1 MDAKENLV
9 RERRRSDL
17 RKCDRSRAIS
27 ASILKALDS
36 FLRNDGSMKWLL
48 VMMLASAPC
57 VADVQRQ
64 WQSEI
69 VPILESYCFDCHADG
84 IKKGDFSFDAFPDV
98 ASMQA
103 KRDAWKRVRENLAY
117 ELMPPPDRDQPTS
130 DERKKLIAWIDAAVF
145 PVDPNNPDPGRVTLR
160 RLNRFEYRNTVRD
173 LIGVT
178 PDIQLLPPDDAG
190 YGFDN
195 IADVLTLSPTHL
207 DSYLTAAS
215 QALDQAYRKA
225 QPPRQ
230 KLPRESFQGQYEK
243 YAQHIVIPSNRRL
256 HRNVRLEA
264 GRHRAVFYISGQQA
278 GPDRVKARLSFGS
291 QTKTISLADNKPKYF
306 SLELESKAGEQ
317 TVAIE
322 FLNDYYEEAT
332 KKDRNLLIHQVSVL
346 GPIKSNVVRP
356 AFFPERPSAM
366 GDEAYAALALRHFLS
381 RAFRRP
387 VANEEIARYAALAK
401 SQRSPQQ
408 SLEES
413 LRVAFEAAMVSPQ
426 FLFREMHAVYAKEKP
441 GTILPVPELA
451 LASRIS
457 YFLWSS
463 APEDSTLSLAA
474 QKQLRQN
481 AQREVERMIR
491 SPKSSALI
499 ERFFAQ
505 WLQYQD
511 VAFIPIDKQLYPSAR
526 QLRKDFVE
534 ETRRFCDDLLRNN
547 QPITRLI
554 DADYTFVNERLAQ
567 HYGIPQ
573 IQGETFRKVSLAQQQ
588 RRGVLTHAAILAVT
602 SNPNRTSPVKRGKW
616 VLETLLDAA
625 PPPPPPNVPSLP
637 AAKHGQSAATLRQ
650 QLETHR
656 KDPACASCHK
666 LMDGIGFAFE
676 GFDVDGRF
684 RGPDIDTRG
693 QLSTGETVDSPAA
706 LARLIAGQRVD
717 EFHRAFA
724 AKLLTFALGR
734 GLDYY
739 DKPAVDQIVVYAAKH
754 DHRVQSYLHAVIQSY
769 PFQHYRR

>member
-1 MDAKENLV
+1 M
-9 RERRRSDL
+9 
-17 RKCDRSRAIS
+17 KCLI
-27 ASILKALDS
+27 ASILAC
-36 FLRNDGSMKWLL
+36 
-48 VMMLASAPC
+48 APC
-57 VADVQRQ
+57 LADVHQQ

-84 IKKGDFSFDAFPDV
+84 IKKGDFSFDVFPNV

-117 ELMPPPDRDQPTS
+117 ELMPPPDRDQPTAE
-130 DERKKLIAWIDAAVF
+130 ERKKLIAWIDAAVF

-160 RLNRFEYRNTVRD
+160 RLNRFEYRNTVRH
-173 LIGVT
+173 LIGVN
-178 PDIQLLPPDDAG
+178 PDIQLLPPDDSG

-195 IADVLTLSPTHL
+195 MADVLTLSPTHL
-207 DSYLTAAS
+207 DTYLTVAS
-215 QALDQAYRKA
+215 QAMDQAYRAGAESKKKLSLTQFRGNYKA
-225 QPPRQ
+225 
-230 KLPRESFQGQYEK
+230 YD
-243 YAQHIVIPSNRRL
+243 QHITVFSNHRL
-256 HRNVRLEA
+256 SQKISVKPGKYRVVYRL
-264 GRHRAVFYISGQQA
+264 SGEQA
-278 GPDRVKARLSFGS
+278 GHEKVKARVGVGK
-291 QTKTISLADNKPKYF
+291 QTKMLEVADQQSRDF
-306 SLELESKAGEQ
+306 SLDFELPSGEHE
-317 TVAIE
+317 IE
-322 FLNDYYEEAT
+322 IAFLNDEYDPAT
-332 KKDRNLLIHQVSVL
+332 KADRNLLIHGVHL
-346 GPIKSNVVRP
+346 FGPLRGNSAAP
-356 AFFPERPSAM
+356 GFFPQRAKGVS
-366 GDEAYAALALRHFLS
+366 DEAYRAQVLRHFLS

-387 VANEEIARYAALAK
+387 VSNEEIARYAALAQ
-401 SQRSPQQ
+401 SQRLPQQ
-408 SLEES
+408 SMEDS

-463 APEDSTLSLAA
+463 SPENSTLSLAA
-474 QKQLRQN
+474 QKQLRPN
-481 AQREVERMIR
+481 LSREVERMIR
-491 SPKSSALI
+491 SPKSTALI

-534 ETRRFCDDLLRNN
+534 ETRRFCDDLLRHN
-547 QPITRLI
+547 QPVTRLI
-554 DADYTFVNERLAQ
+554 DADYTFVNERLAR
-567 HYGIPQ
+567 HYGLPNV
-573 IQGETFRKVSLAQQQ
+573 QGDHFRKMTLSQQQ
-588 RRGVLTHAAILAVT
+588 RRGVLTHASILAVT

-637 AAKHGQSAATLRQ
+637 AAKHGQSAASLRQ
-650 QLETHR
+650 QLEAHR

-684 RGPDIDTRG
+684 RGPDIDTSG
-693 QLSTGETVDSPAA
+693 QLSTGEKVDSPAA
-706 LARLIAGQRVD
+706 LARLIAEQRAD

-724 AKLLTFALGR
+724 VKLLTFALGR

-739 DKPAVDQIVVYAAKH
+739 DKPAIDQIVAYAAKN